1 MTASHSNAILG
12 VCLGLIL
19 ITGGVG
25 QSAQAHS
32 SRVLLDDRH
41 ARVTVVTLAPRES
54 MVITGATTY
63 GTVWVPLN
71 DKILSEVIEEPKVE
85 ADWVF
90 DGTGVRTISAGGKVS
105 ISNSDSSPARVVIV
119 DVKSGYHLSLD
130 GVSLGID
137 NPGSEEDSTE
147 NDTLLI
153 PQTPVRFRDVKD
165 TGGDPLDT
173 HLEKPRTIRLEPGQ
187 VGWLREG
194 RHVLTNLLGK
204 PVRYV
209 LVEFGP
215 SGPR

>member
-1 MTASHSNAILG
+1 MTASHSNAIRG
-12 VCLGLIL
+12 ACLSLIL
-19 ITGGVG
+19 IAGGVG

-54 MVITGATTY
+54 MVIIGATTY
-63 GTVWVPLN
+63 GTVWVPLT
-71 DKILSEVIEEPKVE
+71 DKILSEVIEEPRVE

-90 DGTGVRTISAGGKVS
+90 DGSGIRAISAGGKVS
-105 ISNSDSSPARVVIV
+105 ISNSDSAPARVVIV

-130 GVSLGID
+130 AGSLVD
-137 NPGSEEDSTE
+137 TTFEEDSRE

-153 PQTPVRFRDVKD
+153 PQTPVRFRDVRD

-173 HLEKPRTIRLEPGQ
+173 HLEKPRTIQLEPGQ

-209 LVEFGP
+209 LIEF
-215 SGPR
+215 